1 MIFNGVKI
9 EKLLGLPV
17 STRPN
22 QFYLIE
28 TKDGA
33 VEFYL
38 SDSTGTLHLLNE
50 GFTGEID
57 VNVKDSIGVFPV
69 DDTNVFNNDGAT
81 VEVALALPLDAD
93 GLEFSFVVL
102 DNSGI
107 VVGLP
112 PGESGYLG
120 DTPIPSGGTVN
131 STSIGSF
138 LCLRSLEGKWV
149 ARYMTGVWNT
159 SDLQLITFNGIP
171 VTFMGE
177 ILYE

>member
-102 DNSGI
+102 DNS
-107 VVGLP
+107 
-112 PGESGYLG
+112 
-120 DTPIPSGGTVN
+120 
-131 STSIGSF
+131 F